1 MDALYSPPVG
11 ASNARNGSA
20 VNEQPQH
27 KTDAWS
33 NCDAAAAATASSSET
48 LFKHMRST
56 LLNCQNITPL
66 SSSHA
71 ANVFAN
77 THNPSSGLQS
87 LASNSF
93 RPARS
98 TQVNPRQ
105 PMLRSFPSGLTMNLT
120 GNIFDHPLIK
130 NPALQPTPIVQAS
143 GRSHSTLSL
152 LDDSLEALLQDESF
166 GLDNDALSP
175 LLRQDPA
182 ALVFPKGSLNSMP
195 KRMCPTGHMLPNV
208 KRQRTG
214 YERTS
219 RAPRFRPYQERQ
231 WQEQFDE
238 LLKYKEKYGNCL
250 VPHTFEENQTLSRW
264 VKRQRYQ
271 YKLMKENKVTTMTDS
286 RVIQL
291 EEVGFIWDSHSAAWH
306 ERLGELEQYL
316 KKNGDSHVPSNC
328 PENPQLATWVKC
340 QRRQGKLFFNGRPSN
355 MTRERATAL
364 NRLGFS
370 WGMRH
375 GL

>member
-1 MDALYSPPVG
+1 MDALYSLPVG
-11 ASNARNGSA
+11 SSNARNGST
-20 VNEQPQH
+20 VNEQQQH

-33 NCDAAAAATASSSET
+33 NCDAAAAAAASSSET
-48 LFKHMRST
+48 LFKHMRNT
-56 LLNCQNITPL
+56 LLNCQNITPV
-66 SSSHA
+66 SSTHA
-71 ANVFAN
+71 ANVWAN
-77 THNPSSGLQS
+77 THNLSSGLPS
-87 LASNSF
+87 LASNPF
-93 RPARS
+93 HPACS
-98 TQVNPRQ
+98 TQVNP
-105 PMLRSFPSGLTMNLT
+105 MLGSLPAGQFMNLA
-120 GNIFDHPLIK
+120 GNIFDHPSIK

-143 GRSHSTLSL
+143 GRPHSTLSL
-152 LDDSLEALLQDESF
+152 LEDSLETLLQDESF
-166 GLDNDALSP
+166 GLDNDALAP

-182 ALVFPKGSLNSMP
+182 ARVFPKGSLNSMP

-214 YERTS
+214 YELTS

-316 KKNGDSHVPSNC
+316 KETGDSHVPSNC